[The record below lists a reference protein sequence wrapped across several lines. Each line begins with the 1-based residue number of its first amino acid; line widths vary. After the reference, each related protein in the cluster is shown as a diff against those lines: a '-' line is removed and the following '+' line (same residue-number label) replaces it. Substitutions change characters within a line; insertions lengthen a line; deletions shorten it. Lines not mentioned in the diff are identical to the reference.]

1 LYIADLLNRNFI
13 KGNNR
18 KKENMSGVIHTI
30 SELQIGYMNGKEFKF
45 SEKTRRDE
53 VLTKVQTFC
62 KEK

>member
-1 LYIADLLNRNFI
+1 
-13 KGNNR
+13 
-18 KKENMSGVIHTI
+18 MSGVIHTI